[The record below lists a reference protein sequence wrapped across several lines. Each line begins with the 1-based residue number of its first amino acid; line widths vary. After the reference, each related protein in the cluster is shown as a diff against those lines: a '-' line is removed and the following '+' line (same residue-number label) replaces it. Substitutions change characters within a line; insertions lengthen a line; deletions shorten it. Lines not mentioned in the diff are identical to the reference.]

1 MRQLLQQINLILL
14 SISLLSSTV
23 FAADYILATEAKV
36 YEGYI
41 RKVCGEVATVDISD
55 EAIYLNFVQPY
66 PKEPFY
72 GFIWREDLANIGT
85 LEWVKSLTKQEVCLS
100 GRIDSY
106 ENVPLMIITE
116 RKQVEVVD
124 L

>member
-1 MRQLLQQINLILL
+1 MQRFLQYMSLFLFLLG
-14 SISLLSSTV
+14 SSA
-23 FAADYILATEAKV
+23 FASDYILATEAKV

-41 RKVCGEVATVDISD
+41 RKVCGEVATVDVTE

-72 GFIWREDLANIGT
+72 GFIWREDLADIGP
-85 LEWVKSLTKQEVCLS
+85 LEWVNSLEQQEVCLT
-100 GRIDSY
+100 GHIDSY
-106 ENVPLMIITE
+106 ENVPLMIITD
-116 RKQVEVVD
+116 KDQVEVIN